1 VSPGNLAVIHRVYE
15 AMNRQDVAA
24 LEELAELYPEYEWR
38 NGSDMPESQLRV
50 GRESTI
56 GYVRELF
63 TAFDQTHTTIR
74 EVIDCGDAGAIF
86 LVRHRVR
93 GAVSG
98 AEVERDEVH
107 FWRAVDGRIAGLD
120 EFLTLDEARAAAA
133 QA

>member
-1 VSPGNLAVIHRVYE
+1 VSPENLAVIHRVYE

-38 NGSDMPESQLRV
+38 NGTDMPESQLRV

-86 LVRHRVR
+86 VVRHRVR
-93 GAVSG
+93 GTVSG

-107 FWRAVDGRIAGLD
+107 FWRTVNGRIAGLD

>member
-1 VSPGNLAVIHRVYE
+1 VSPENLAVVHRVYE

-38 NGSDMPESQLRV
+38 NGTDMPESQLRV

-56 GYVRELF
+56 GYVREFF
-63 TAFDQTHTTIR
+63 TTFDQTHTTIR
-74 EVIDCGDAGAIF
+74 DVIDCGDAGAIF

-107 FWRAVDGRIAGLD
+107 FWRTVDGRIAGLD

-133 QA
+133 EA

>member
-1 VSPGNLAVIHRVYE
+1 MSPENLAVIHRVYE

-38 NGSDMPESQLRV
+38 NGADMPESQLRV

-63 TAFDQTHTTIR
+63 ATFDQTHTTIR
-74 EVIDCGDAGAIF
+74 EVIDYGDVGAIF

-93 GAVSG
+93 GAASG

-107 FWRAVDGRIAGLD
+107 FWRTVDGRIAGLD

-133 QA
+133 ET

>member
-1 VSPGNLAVIHRVYE
+1 VNPENVDLIHRVYD

-24 LEELAELYPEYEWR
+24 LEELAEQYPEYEWR
-38 NGSDMPESQLRV
+38 NGADMPESQLRV
-50 GRESTI
+50 GPESTI
-56 GYVRELF
+56 SYVRELF
-63 TAFDQTHTTIR
+63 KTFDQTHTTIR

-86 LVRHRVR
+86 IVHHRVR

-107 FWRAVDGRIAGLD
+107 FWRTVDGRIAGLD
-120 EFLTLDEARAAAA
+120 EFVTLDEARAAA

>member
-1 VSPGNLAVIHRVYE
+1 MSPENLAVIHRVYE

-24 LEELAELYPEYEWR
+24 LEELAELYPEYEWH
-38 NGSDMPESQLRV
+38 NGADMPESQLRV

-63 TAFDQTHTTIR
+63 STFDQTHTTIR
-74 EVIDCGDAGAIF
+74 EVIDCGEAGAIF

-107 FWRAVDGRIAGLD
+107 FWRTVDGRIAGLD
-120 EFLTLDEARAAAA
+120 EFVTLEEAREAAMET
-133 QA
+133 

>member
-1 VSPGNLAVIHRVYE
+1 VSPENLAVIHRVYE

-38 NGSDMPESQLRV
+38 NGTDMPESQLRV

-63 TAFDQTHTTIR
+63 TAFDRTHTTIR

-86 LVRHRVR
+86 LVHHRVR

-107 FWRAVDGRIAGLD
+107 FWRTVGGRIAGLD

>member
-1 VSPGNLAVIHRVYE
+1 VSPENLAVVHKVYE

-24 LEELAELYPEYEWR
+24 LEQLAALYPDYEWR
-38 NGSDMPESQLRV
+38 NGADMPESQLRV

-56 GYVRELF
+56 GYVRDLF
-63 TAFDQTHTTIR
+63 NTFDQTHTTILD
-74 EVIDCGDAGAIF
+74 VIDVGDAGAIF

-107 FWRAVDGRIAGLD
+107 FWRTVDGRIAGLD
-120 EFLTLDEARAAAA
+120 EFVTLEEAREAAAEA
-133 QA
+133 

>member
-1 VSPGNLAVIHRVYE
+1 VSPENLAVIHRVYE

-38 NGSDMPESQLRV
+38 NGTDMPESQLRV

-86 LVRHRVR
+86 VVRHRVR
-93 GAVSG
+93 GTVSG

-107 FWRAVDGRIAGLD
+107 FWRTVNGRIAGLD
-120 EFLTLDEARAAAA
+120 EFLTLAEARAAAV

>member
-1 VSPGNLAVIHRVYE
+1 VSPENLAVIHRVYE
-15 AMNRQDVAA
+15 ALNRQDVAA

-38 NGSDMPESQLRV
+38 NGTDMPESQLRV

-86 LVRHRVR
+86 LVHHRVR

-107 FWRAVDGRIAGLD
+107 FWRTVDGRIAGLD

>member
-1 VSPGNLAVIHRVYE
+1 MSPENLAVIHRVYE

-38 NGSDMPESQLRV
+38 NGADMPESQLRV

-63 TAFDQTHTTIR
+63 STFDQTHTTIR
-74 EVIDCGDAGAIF
+74 EVIDCGEAGAIF

-107 FWRAVDGRIAGLD
+107 FWRTVDGRIAGLD
-120 EFLTLDEARAAAA
+120 EFVTLEEAREAAMET
-133 QA
+133 

>member
-1 VSPGNLAVIHRVYE
+1 MSPENLALIHRVYE

-38 NGSDMPESQLRV
+38 NDADMPESQLRV

-63 TAFDQTHTTIR
+63 TTFDQTHTTIR
-74 EVIDCGDAGAIF
+74 DVIDCVDAGAIF

-107 FWRAVDGRIAGLD
+107 LWRTVDGRIAGLD

>member
-1 VSPGNLAVIHRVYE
+1 MSPENLAVIHKVYE
-15 AMNRQDVAA
+15 AMNRRDVAA
-24 LEELAELYPEYEWR
+24 LEELAELYPDYEWR
-38 NGSDMPESQLRV
+38 NGTDMPESDLRI

-63 TAFDQTHTTIR
+63 KTFDQTHTTIL
-74 EVIDCGDAGAIF
+74 EVIDVGETGAIF

-107 FWRAVDGRIAGLD
+107 FWRTVDGRIAGLD
-120 EFLTLDEARAAAA
+120 EFLTLDEAREAAAEA
-133 QA
+133 